1 MTACSPAASRPMVVV
16 RPVSHPADEQFLAQR
31 PWKDDSHRWE
41 GQWPEAQTRMSRCRI
56 ALRPCSTAI
65 SRGRLV
71 GPPTVSRRAS
81 DAPKDQGALES
92 GPETVKTWTRLTDQR
107 GLLDARAIC
116 FQTSPPPSGADSA
129 SVGRSPE
136 AQFRH
141 VHASAASH
149 PVDVDPAPPAS
160 TNHRLAEQLSMKSPH
175 HHWPLI
181 VQCVPVWQWV
191 ASWGK
196 RRTLRGTTS
205 LGNSSDPELAG
216 GAVAAGLPTPYRS
229 HVQ

>member
-1 MTACSPAASRPMVVV
+1 MAACSPATSRPMVVV
-16 RPVSHPADEQFLAQR
+16 RPVSQPSSSRAIPRAAPVERRQPQQGN
-31 PWKDDSHRWE
+31 
-41 GQWPEAQTRMSRCRI
+41 GQWLEAQTRMSRCRI

-71 GPPTVSRRAS
+71 GPPTVSRRAIS
-81 DAPKDQGALES
+81 QGALES
-92 GPETVKTWTRLTDQR
+92 GPETVKKWTRLADQR

-116 FQTSPPPSGADSA
+116 FQTSPPPSGAD

-149 PVDVDPAPPAS
+149 PVDVDPAAPRLPQITGSQSSCQLKCPPPSPTSHRPVCAS
-160 TNHRLAEQLSMKSPH
+160 Q
-175 HHWPLI
+175 
-181 VQCVPVWQWV
+181 PVWQWV

-196 RRTLRGTTS
+196 RRTPTRGLEGHFS
-205 LGNSSDPELAG
+205 RQF
-216 GAVAAGLPTPYRS
+216 V
-229 HVQ
+229 